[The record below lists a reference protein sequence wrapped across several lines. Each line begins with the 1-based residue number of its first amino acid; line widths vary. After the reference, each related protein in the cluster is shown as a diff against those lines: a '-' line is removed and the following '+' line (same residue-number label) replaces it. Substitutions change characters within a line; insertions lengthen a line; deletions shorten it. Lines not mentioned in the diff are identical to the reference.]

1 MLSLLEQ
8 LCEHVKLHVKVGET
22 GPKLGMNSN
31 DNGFLGF
38 DHHRIPR
45 TNMLMKNSQVRYF

>member
-1 MLSLLEQ
+1 MNCFQ
-8 LCEHVKLHVKVGET
+8 LGET

-45 TNMLMKNSQVRYF
+45 TNMLMKNSQV

>member
-1 MLSLLEQ
+1 M
-8 LCEHVKLHVKVGET
+8 KFYTYTKKVGET

-45 TNMLMKNSQVRYF
+45 ENMLMKNSKVSKTSFDS